1 MQGGG
6 VDTQT
11 LTWGDAVNT
20 MKEHSLSGFNFV
32 FQKVDH
38 RYEWINEMIDL
49 RQKLMASYMKLLEIK
64 SDAGPSDTISQE
76 ITGFCDQLIDY
87 VSHGHFDL
95 YPRILELI
103 ENASGRSLSIARR
116 ALPNIEHTSDY
127 LMGFNDRY
135 CQSIT
140 AAKLKTLKKDLGEA
154 GKCLE
159 TRFRNEDRLI
169 IGLRLVHAAV
179 DTPVSAK

>member
-1 MQGGG
+1 MEN
-6 VDTQT
+6 T
-11 LTWGDAVNT
+11 L
-20 MKEHSLSGFNFV
+20 KGFNST
-32 FQKVDH
+32 FQKVDR
-38 RYEWINEMIDL
+38 RYSWINDMIDL
-49 RQKLMASYMKLLEIK
+49 RQKLMARYMKLLKASSAGCAPEGI
-64 SDAGPSDTISQE
+64 SEDATK
-76 ITGFCDQLIDY
+76 FCDQLIDY

-116 ALPNIEHTSDY
+116 ALPNIEHTSDF

-135 CQSIT
+135 CQGLNE
-140 AAKLKTLKKDLGEA
+140 ARLKTLKKDLGEA

-179 DTPVSAK
+179 DTLPSAK